1 MHNTHVSC
9 ERIVTRKG
17 LLFTAM
23 RALHLLLAVFVNGVL
38 VSGQI
43 VGARESSVAGL
54 ASRGVDAAALVR
66 KNKTELLLIRCR
78 P

>member
-1 MHNTHVSC
+1 
-9 ERIVTRKG
+9 
-17 LLFTAM
+17 M
-23 RALHLLLAVFVNGVL
+23 RALHLLLAVIVNGVL

>member
-1 MHNTHVSC
+1 
-9 ERIVTRKG
+9 
-17 LLFTAM
+17 M